1 MARANNYGLKTRD
14 LAKAGAFAANRAAR
28 EGATSYASAAALGD
42 RWQAFAAYAKGEGIR
57 RMEHVTAQL
66 AAAYGQGIAARVE
79 AGELS
84 ASYGQNLVSAVNSVM
99 RLASQGQWQSV
110 SPTTDCGIEKRS
122 NVRQEAPQ
130 GIERGTVAIVA
141 DTLRSSGQERGAA
154 VVELAREFG
163 LRSKEAS
170 LIDARGALRQ
180 VLSQPPGQGSVSIIS
195 GTKGGRAR
203 TIPVTSQQQIE
214 ALARAADA
222 QDGARSLVP
231 PEQSWRE
238 WQEGGLRNAREAL
251 QAAGIGRIHELRAA
265 YAAERYQQI
274 TGHLPPML
282 GGLASREDDR
292 AARLT
297 IAEELGHSRVAI
309 MTAYIGRS
317 A

>member
-14 LAKAGAFAANRAAR
+14 LAKAGAFAASRAAR

-42 RWQAFAAYAKGEGIR
+42 RWQAFAAYARQEGIR
-57 RMEHVTAQL
+57 RMEHVTAQHV
-66 AAAYGQGIAARVE
+66 ATYGQGIAARVK

-99 RLASQGQWQSV
+99 RLASQGRWQSV
-110 SPTTDCGIEKRS
+110 SPTKDCGIEKRS

-130 GIERGTVAIVA
+130 GIERGAVATVA

-180 VLSQPPGQGSVSIIS
+180 VLSQPPDQRRVSITS

-203 TIPVTSQQQIE
+203 TIPVTTQRQAE
-214 ALARAADA
+214 ALTRAADA
-222 QDGARSLVP
+222 QGGARSLVP
-231 PEQSWRE
+231 SEQSWRE
-238 WQEGGLRNAREAL
+238 WREGGLRDAREAL
-251 QAAGIGRIHELRAA
+251 QAAGIGRLHELRAA
-265 YAAERYQQI
+265 YAAERYQQL
-274 TGHLPPML
+274 TGHQPPML
-282 GGLASREDDR
+282 GGQASREDDR

-309 MTAYIGRS
+309 MTAYIGR
-317 A
+317 AA